1 MSNFTHRFEPFDEQT
16 LKTIRTAYRDA
27 RPHVLLGA
35 QDPTI
40 VRNRLVGTLAR
51 LAMAGVTDPGRLK
64 AEAIRKLGA

>member
-16 LKTIRTAYRDA
+16 LKTIRTAYRAA
-27 RPHVLLGA
+27 RPYILPGA

-51 LAMAGVTDPGRLK
+51 LAMAGVTDPSRLK